1 MCDLRSDQERAAER
15 TFCPILPLSPVEC
28 GCCSCALGAVCT
40 NCCGL
45 LHRWAGPCR
54 EPSIR
59 WHPGVIFPIAGC
71 YSKRTQRSGGPCG
84 GAQVSNKHDQ
94 CHRSQR
100 PNGPK
105 QIQRS
110 AIHKPCWSSQSS
122 AVRTHGN
129 DLHCKAEGK
138 HVRWFFVRNFQVL
151 RMQHT
156 EKYMFERAKHGSWWL
171 VDVSRS
177 IQRTPQFSTR
187 KISRGAPSSL
197 APVASMSSKT
207 SRPSTTWPK
216 TTCFPSSWGHAPKVM

>member
-28 GCCSCALGAVCT
+28 GRCSCALGAVCT

-94 CHRSQR
+94 CHHSQR
-100 PNGPK
+100 PNGYK

-122 AVRTHGN
+122 AVRPHGN
-129 DLHCKAEGK
+129 NLHCKAEGN
-138 HVRWFFVRNFQVL
+138 HVRWL
-151 RMQHT
+151 Y
-156 EKYMFERAKHGSWWL
+156 ES
-171 VDVSRS
+171 SRS
-177 IQRTPQFSTR
+177 CECSIQKNTCSKERSTVH
-187 KISRGAPSSL
+187 GGWW
-197 APVASMSSKT
+197 MSPAAFREHRSF
-207 SRPSTTWPK
+207 RPERSHVVHHPHLHLWLP
-216 TTCFPSSWGHAPKVM
+216 